1 MRRARFCLSGSFVN
15 SAEVEHAGT
24 AGGTRL
30 TRTGLR
36 YVLCGPVYV
45 RLGQMPPMLPV
56 RPFSAVRLADVLT
69 SSLASLTGAGNAL
82 GLPAAATAVVVLAD
96 GLGVSSLRARAG
108 HARFLTGHLGKTDV
122 VDGVFPA
129 TTAAGIASLTTGT
142 APGTHGLVGYKVLDA
157 ANDRI
162 VNQLTGWDAGM
173 EPLTWQNQPTV
184 FENAVAAGIP
194 SFAVGPKRFTA
205 SGFSQA
211 VLRGAT
217 YVPAETIAERFSAA
231 RVICDAEPRALIY
244 LYVPELDINAHAH
257 GWESDRWLAQLEAL
271 DSEMARFAGSLRQGD
286 GLLLTADHGVVDVP
300 AAKQVLFDTVPELVL
315 GVRHIGG
322 DPRCLQLYTE
332 TGVDTDALAE
342 IWRSVEGERAW
353 IFTRAQAVAQ
363 GLFGAVRPEALDR
376 IGDVIVAARKLIAYY
391 DSREPNQSARSMIGQ
406 HGSLTDEELRV
417 PLIRLGAYRR

>member
-1 MRRARFCLSGSFVN
+1 
-15 SAEVEHAGT
+15 
-24 AGGTRL
+24 
-30 TRTGLR
+30 
-36 YVLCGPVYV
+36 
-45 RLGQMPPMLPV
+45 MLPV

-69 SSLASLTGAGNAL
+69 SSLASLTGADNPL
-82 GLPAAATAVVVLAD
+82 GLPPTNKAVVVLAD

-157 ANDRI
+157 ANDRV
-162 VNQLTGWDAGM
+162 VNQLTGWDADM
-173 EPLTWQNQPTV
+173 EPLAWQNQPTV
-184 FENAVAAGIP
+184 FDRAAEAGIP
-194 SFAVGPKRFTA
+194 SFAVGPKRFNG

-211 VLRGAT
+211 ALRGAA
-217 YVPAETIAERFSAA
+217 YVPAETMALRFQAA
-231 RVICDAEPRALIY
+231 REIFDSEPRALIY

-257 GWESDRWLAQLEAL
+257 GWESDRWLAQLESL
-271 DSEMARFAGSLRQGD
+271 DAETARFAAGLRQD
-286 GLLLTADHGVVDVP
+286 EGLILTADHGVVDVP
-300 AAKQVLFDTVPELVL
+300 AAKQVLFDTVPELVA

-332 TGVDTDALAE
+332 PGLDGDALAE
-342 IWRSVEGERAW
+342 TWRAVEGERAW
-353 IFTRAQAVAQ
+353 IFTRAEAVAA
-363 GLFGAVRPEALDR
+363 GLFGSVRAEAMDR

-391 DSREPNQSARSMIGQ
+391 DSREPNQSARSMVGQ

-417 PLIRLGAYRR
+417 PLIRVGAYRR

>member
-1 MRRARFCLSGSFVN
+1 
-15 SAEVEHAGT
+15 
-24 AGGTRL
+24 
-30 TRTGLR
+30 
-36 YVLCGPVYV
+36 
-45 RLGQMPPMLPV
+45 MLPV

-69 SSLASLTGAGNAL
+69 SSLASLTGADNPL
-82 GLPAAATAVVVLAD
+82 GLPPTNKAVVVLAD

-157 ANDRI
+157 ANDRV
-162 VNQLTGWDAGM
+162 VNQLTGWDADM
-173 EPLTWQNQPTV
+173 EPLAWQNQPTV
-184 FENAVAAGIP
+184 FDRATEAGIP
-194 SFAVGPKRFTA
+194 SFAVGPKRFNG

-211 VLRGAT
+211 ALRGAA
-217 YVPAETIAERFSAA
+217 YVPAETMALRFQAA
-231 RVICDAEPRALIY
+231 REIFDTEPRALIY

-257 GWESDRWLAQLEAL
+257 GWESDRWLAQLESL
-271 DSEMARFAGSLRQGD
+271 DAETARFAAGLRQD
-286 GLLLTADHGVVDVP
+286 EGLILTADHGVVDVP
-300 AAKQVLFDTVPELVL
+300 AAKQVLFDTVPELVA

-332 TGVDTDALAE
+332 PGVDGDALAE
-342 IWRSVEGERAW
+342 TWRAVEGERAW
-353 IFTRAQAVAQ
+353 IFTRAEAVAA
-363 GLFGAVRPEALDR
+363 GLFGSVRAEAMDR

-391 DSREPNQSARSMIGQ
+391 DSREPNQSARSMVGQ

-417 PLIRLGAYRR
+417 PLIRVGAYRR